1 MAFRFSTKLALA
13 ITAYLALVAAALTVD
28 SRLYVL
34 VWAVAILAALY
45 AVFVCIAS
53 RFRRPFALGF
63 VTLWSVHA
71 LAMFWFPGRTVPVLV
86 LEAAGYALTTDG
98 VVIEPNTGYP
108 IADSPVLQTVN
119 AACALLAGLVG
130 GALAASAYR
139 RYGRPA
145 AELDGTTSKLAD

>member
-13 ITAYLALVAAALTVD
+13 ITAYLALVAAALTVE

-34 VWAVAILAALY
+34 VWAVAIVAALY
-45 AVFVCIAS
+45 AVFICIAS

-63 VTLWSVHA
+63 VILWSVHA

-86 LEAAGYALTTDG
+86 LEAAGYGLTTDG
-98 VVIEPNTGYP
+98 LVIDPTTGY
-108 IADSPVLQTVN
+108 AVAESPVLQTVN

-139 RYGRPA
+139 RYGGPA
-145 AELDGTTSKLAD
+145 TSVGSRSS